1 MISGRRLLSSALA
14 SRQGIALPM
23 ALVALL
29 ILAALALAFSVL
41 AATEPTIATNQLLV
55 AQARAVAESG
65 IEHAVWALSAGRM
78 SNGTPGV
85 LASPLPTP
93 VPAPFDGS
101 VLVPVASAGL
111 PIGGFRLHVAPG
123 AAPNERLL
131 TSIGWVPGDSPA
143 DPRTKAHQRVT
154 ATVMD
159 FGFPALDLPCAL
171 CARGDIRLAGGSTID
186 ARADTSCGSRYGTLS
201 TRVAEPPAEGLT
213 ERGDGQVFG
222 ADGDD
227 VPDEA
232 GDAAQGQS
240 QALFDAHV
248 LTADNLS
255 VLRAYARSRGTY
267 HQGAVS
273 FGSLNRL
280 GDGVVFVDTAS
291 GGIDAASPA
300 VVTVEG
306 RAGTGP
312 GGVFRGWLIVNGG
325 LRLSGDFE
333 SQGLLYAVND
343 IQVSGPA
350 RILGQV
356 ISGNLRDPVTAV
368 GGGAHIAYG
377 CRAARTGGG
386 TVPESFVVKPGTYR
400 ETPDP

>member
-1 MISGRRLLSSALA
+1 
-14 SRQGIALPM
+14 M

-29 ILAALALAFSVL
+29 ILAALALGFSLL
-41 AATEPTIATNQLLV
+41 AATEPTIASNQLLV
-55 AQARAVAESG
+55 AQARALAESG

-78 SNGTPGV
+78 SNGVPGG
-85 LASPLPTP
+85 LASPLSTP

-101 VLVPVASAGL
+101 ALMPVAWSGT

-123 AAPNERLL
+123 PAANEHLV
-131 TSIGWVPGDSPA
+131 TSVGWVPGDSPS

-171 CARGDIRLAGGSTID
+171 CARGDIRLGGGSTID
-186 ARADTSCGSRYGTLS
+186 ARADASCGNRHGTLS
-201 TRVAEPPAEGLT
+201 TRVTDPPAEGVT
-213 ERGDGQVFG
+213 ERGDGHAFG
-222 ADGDD
+222 ADGND

-232 GDAAQGQS
+232 GDIAQGQS

-248 LTADNLS
+248 LTADNLF

-267 HQGAVS
+267 HQGAVA

-291 GGIDAASPA
+291 GGIDPASPA
-300 VVTVEG
+300 TVTVEG

-312 GGVFRGWLIVNGG
+312 GGVFRGWLIINGG
-325 LRLSGDFE
+325 LRVSGDFE
-333 SQGLLYAVND
+333 SHGLLYAVND
-343 IQVSGPA
+343 IHVTGPA

-356 ISGNLRDPVTAV
+356 ISGNLRDPVTTV

-386 TVPESFVVKPGTYR
+386 TVPEGFVVKPGTYR
-400 ETPDP
+400 EIPDP